1 MNTKKED
8 VLFDIE
14 QFSKRFVALWKDLEG
29 KEKSGTDI
37 PGNVLSIKI
46 KEKIHFSISEG
57 QISNYKNAKSAP
69 SVENLICLAKFFD
82 VSPDYLLGLTE
93 STSQEAVDQE
103 MSKKYRLSDKAMENL
118 AKWKKDSMSAFPF
131 AASKIIDEI
140 IKNETFVSKIE
151 IALNNIMKLRNNH
164 LHEQM
169 SEAEYEEKIAVN
181 KYLAS
186 RAFEVLFDELY
197 SALEKKWETQMKN
210 FSKDSEPLF

>member
-1 MNTKKED
+1 MNIKKED

-14 QFSKRFVALWKDLEG
+14 QFSERFVALWKYLED
-29 KEKSGTDI
+29 KEESDTDI

-46 KEKIHFSISEG
+46 KEKTHFSISEG

-118 AKWKKDSMSAFPF
+118 A
-131 AASKIIDEI
+131 
-140 IKNETFVSKIE
+140 
-151 IALNNIMKLRNNH
+151 
-164 LHEQM
+164 
-169 SEAEYEEKIAVN
+169 
-181 KYLAS
+181 
-186 RAFEVLFDELY
+186 
-197 SALEKKWETQMKN
+197 
-210 FSKDSEPLF
+210 